1 MVSLKMIE
9 SPVIFTTYPLKTGSF
24 SRRKYALFM
33 ALTTTAIMPAS
44 DFTIP
49 VRATWST
56 ARQRLPVLQPDPPIL
71 WFTTGLTNGSRRP
84 PAMLILWSSFFGST
98 GFFLSST
105 ATAAFGSLGWSTAT
119 LVVFFAVVFG
129 AAALAAGLAAFAGET
144 VAACAFEA
152 CAGDAVSA
160 CAVLDGFPAAGFAAV
175 DCGAAFCPCEVPSAA
190 LISAVFCC

>member
-49 VRATWST
+49 VSAIWST
-56 ARQRLPVLQPDPPIL
+56 ARQRLPVLHPEPPML
-71 WFTTGLTNGSRRP
+71 WFTTGLRNGSRRP
-84 PAMLILWSSFFGST
+84 PAMLILWSSFLRST

-105 ATAAFGSLGWSTAT
+105 ATAGSFGFGWFTET
-119 LVVFFAVVFG
+119 LVVFFVVAF
-129 AAALAAGLAAFAGET
+129 AAA
-144 VAACAFEA
+144 
-152 CAGDAVSA
+152 
-160 CAVLDGFPAAGFAAV
+160 
-175 DCGAAFCPCEVPSAA
+175 
-190 LISAVFCC
+190 VF